1 VTVTG
6 SQMPVASRRFS
17 ARAGL
22 RVRTRDPSPCG
33 TQRRLQAL
41 MARGWSVPAVASA
54 TGMRPLQL
62 ARALEHSACI
72 TPTLAV
78 EVSEAYD
85 NLWDQSPPLASAA
98 DRSLATASA
107 HHAGQSGW
115 APPLAWDD
123 DEIDR
128 PDGRPA
134 EGSQPSARRT
144 RRSAELAE
152 DAEFVRSAGGYRAA
166 SMRAIAARLGVPQAR
181 LEKAVSRQRAAEDR
195 DQQLELG

>member
-1 VTVTG
+1 MTVTG
-6 SQMPVASRRFS
+6 PRMPVAGRK
-17 ARAGL
+17 ALGRAGP
-22 RVRTRDPSPCG
+22 RVRNSDPTPCG

-41 MARGWSVPAVASA
+41 MARGWSVPTVASA

-62 ARALEHSACI
+62 ARALENNACI
-72 TPTLAV
+72 TPTLAA

-85 NLWDQSPPLASAA
+85 KLWDRPPLLVSDA
-98 DRSLATASA
+98 DRSLAAASA
-107 HHAGQSGW
+107 RLAQQSGW

-123 DEIDR
+123 DQIDR

-134 EGSQPSARRT
+134 KGWQPPARRT

-152 DAEFVRSAGGYRAA
+152 DAQFVRSAGGYREA
-166 SMRAIAARLGVPQAR
+166 SMRAIADRLGVRQAR

-195 DQQLELG
+195 GQQFELG